1 METTPWQ
8 MFRKWFHSGKQIML
22 RLGKDHDKLI
32 KASLMGCEVL
42 QESLKCSKLIHKTT
56 AAAHCSVLAPK
67 LNCYGDMDLM

>member
-1 METTPWQ
+1 
-8 MFRKWFHSGKQIML
+8 
-22 RLGKDHDKLI
+22 
-32 KASLMGCEVL
+32 MGCEVL